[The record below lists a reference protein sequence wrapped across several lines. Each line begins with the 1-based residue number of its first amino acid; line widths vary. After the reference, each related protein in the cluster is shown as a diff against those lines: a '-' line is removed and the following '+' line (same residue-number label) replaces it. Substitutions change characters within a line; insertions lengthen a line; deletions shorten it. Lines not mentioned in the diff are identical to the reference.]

1 MKEGKEKKKVVTLR
15 WSIGTKLT
23 VLILAMVIIP
33 ISTITYYNLTQ
44 SQDEVAKVA
53 MENLEE
59 ISCGTSYHIEQ
70 LLMENQRTSA
80 TLAGEPIVV
89 QFLTAS
95 EEERPT
101 LTSQLYETL
110 QNFADTH
117 PDYDAPG
124 ILDANGIVVAS
135 LEEIL
140 VGKNRSFRDYFQA
153 SIQGES
159 YVSGILVG
167 RATGRPGVF
176 LTNPVVT
183 AEGDIVGID
192 IVWLKA
198 DTIWTIIDNVVIGK
212 EGIAYLVDQDGVII
226 AHPNRSLLYHSLGE
240 LTPEAK
246 EIINSTIRFGTINN
260 TDIPLIPESM
270 GMDGLADALVL
281 NER

>member
-1 MKEGKEKKKVVTLR
+1 M
-15 WSIGTKLT
+15 
-23 VLILAMVIIP
+23 
-33 ISTITYYNLTQ
+33 
-44 SQDEVAKVA
+44 
-53 MENLEE
+53 
-59 ISCGTSYHIEQ
+59 
-70 LLMENQRTSA
+70 
-80 TLAGEPIVV
+80 
-89 QFLTAS
+89 
-95 EEERPT
+95 
-101 LTSQLYETL
+101 
-110 QNFADTH
+110 
-117 PDYDAPG
+117 
-124 ILDANGIVVAS
+124 AS

-183 AEGDIVGID
+183 TEGDIVGID
-192 IVWLKA
+192 IIWLKA
-198 DTIWTIIDNVVIGK
+198 DTIWAIIDNVVIGK

-246 EIINSTIRFGTINN
+246 EIISSTIRFGTINN
-260 TDIPLIPESM
+260 TDIPLIPESL

-281 NER
+281 NERSGTYRFKSPLDNRDHMVGYTHLEEYPLTVIVDVPEVQFLSPLQRLSFMALFSVVLTIAIVLIISILPVRSITRPIRRLTDAVIAVEHNQPFDPSDIEDVTSGRDEIAHLGRVFGDMVCFPPFRRN